1 VLRTPAERVRMAT
14 KYQVA
19 SDDTFPSLARRFY
32 SDTGLAQALAAAN
45 RTTATAALTAGQELV
60 IPYIT
65 QRHTVVVGDTLFD
78 LAELYYGNGAMFPVL
93 SAANHIN
100 EPHLI
105 APGQRLL
112 IPDLVN
118 VSRHT
123 VYPGDTLGEFAMRW
137 YNDPPCA
144 RVIEHANRLA
154 GQDDIEVGQTLLRPG
169 LNRRHTVEE
178 HETWAQLTQ
187 CWYGDPTLEQLIAA
201 ANHLP
206 IELPPPVGNT
216 LFLPDLA
223 EF

>member
-1 VLRTPAERVRMAT
+1 MAT
-14 KYQVA
+14 KYQVVA
-19 SDDTFPSLARRFY
+19 GDSFPTLAGKFY
-32 SDTGLAQALAAAN
+32 GDPAMAAALAAAN
-45 RTTATAALTAGQELV
+45 RIPIESHPAEGQDLV

-65 QRHTVVVGDTLFD
+65 KRHSVTAGDTLYE

-93 SAANHIN
+93 SAANHIT

-105 APGQRLL
+105 EPGDSLL

-123 VYPGDTLGEFAMRW
+123 VYPGDNLRAFALRW
-137 YNDPPCA
+137 YNDESCFP
-144 RVIEHANRLA
+144 VIEHANHLA
-154 GQDDIEVGQTLLRPG
+154 GQDDIEIGQTLVRPG
-169 LNRRHTVEE
+169 LNRRHTVEQA
-178 HETWAQLTQ
+178 ETWTQLSL

-206 IELPPPVGNT
+206 VDQAPPVGHT